1 MSAEPDITPERDL
14 RAERPAAPADL
25 TRVLDIP
32 VQLSVELGRTK
43 MPIRQILQLGAGSVV
58 ELGTVAGELVDVLV
72 NGHLI
77 AQGEI
82 VVMNGRFGVRL
93 TDVVTAA
100 ERVARLSRS

>member
-1 MSAEPDITPERDL
+1 MSADMDGK
-14 RAERPAAPADL
+14 AERAGAPPDL

-82 VVMNGRFGVRL
+82 VVVNDKFGIRL
-93 TDVVTAA
+93 TEVVTAA
-100 ERVARLSRS
+100 ERVGRLGKL

>member
-1 MSAEPDITPERDL
+1 MSDSFAAKPDASGAPG
-14 RAERPAAPADL
+14 AAPDL

-72 NGHLI
+72 NGQLI
-77 AQGEI
+77 ARGEI
-82 VVMNGRFGVRL
+82 VVVNEKFGIRL
-93 TDVVTAA
+93 TDVVTAT
-100 ERVARLSRS
+100 ERLNRLG

>member
-14 RAERPAAPADL
+14 RADRPGAPADL

-32 VQLSVELGRTK
+32 VHLAVELGRAK
-43 MPIRQILQLGAGSVV
+43 MSIRQILQLGAGSVV
-58 ELGTVAGELVDVLV
+58 ELGTVAGELVDLLV

-77 AQGEI
+77 ARGEI
-82 VVMNGRFGVRL
+82 VVMNGKFGVRL

-100 ERVARLSRS
+100 ERVASLSKT

>member
-1 MSAEPDITPERDL
+1 MSAEPDLTPER
-14 RAERPAAPADL
+14 PPAPADL

-77 AQGEI
+77 ARGEI
-82 VVMNGRFGVRL
+82 VVMNGKFGVRL

-100 ERVARLSRS
+100 ERVTSLSKN